1 MTIFE
6 SIRDAIQSIRA
17 NTLRSLLTMLG
28 IIIGVGSLI
37 AMLAVGAGAQSRVAE
52 QIGSLGANV
61 LMILPGPERAAV
73 ELGSDQ
79 ARPVRLTRADA
90 DAVVEATPEVIAAA
104 PSLRGQ
110 ARLVNGNR
118 NWLTSVNGTTSDYF
132 FIRDWPLA
140 AGRGFSRREEEG
152 AGKVALIGATV
163 AERLFGEEDPIGHEV
178 RALNTP
184 MRIIGLLTRKGLSG
198 SGRDQDDVVF
208 TPYTT
213 AQLRLGTA
221 KRGITPDTVSY
232 ILVKAASDDLIED
245 ALVGIDGL
253 LRQRHRVQPGAAAG
267 FRVMDPAAV
276 MAARRGSTRTI
287 GWLLAAIASISL
299 VVGGIGIMNIML
311 VSVTER
317 TREIGLRL
325 ALGARRCDISRL
337 FLIEALLICLL
348 GGLLGVTS
356 GIAATWL
363 VAQLAGWPIF
373 IAPETLLLALGFSA
387 AVGLI
392 FGYYPA
398 RKAAGLLPAT
408 ALRSE

>member
-140 AGRGFSRREEEG
+140 AGRDF
-152 AGKVALIGATV
+152 
-163 AERLFGEEDPIGHEV
+163 
-178 RALNTP
+178 
-184 MRIIGLLTRKGLSG
+184 
-198 SGRDQDDVVF
+198 
-208 TPYTT
+208 
-213 AQLRLGTA
+213 
-221 KRGITPDTVSY
+221 PD
-232 ILVKAASDDLIED
+232 
-245 ALVGIDGL
+245 
-253 LRQRHRVQPGAAAG
+253 
-267 FRVMDPAAV
+267 
-276 MAARRGSTRTI
+276 ARRK
-287 GWLLAAIASISL
+287 A
-299 VVGGIGIMNIML
+299 
-311 VSVTER
+311 
-317 TREIGLRL
+317 
-325 ALGARRCDISRL
+325 
-337 FLIEALLICLL
+337 
-348 GGLLGVTS
+348 
-356 GIAATWL
+356 
-363 VAQLAGWPIF
+363 
-373 IAPETLLLALGFSA
+373 
-387 AVGLI
+387 
-392 FGYYPA
+392 PA
-398 RKAAGLLPAT
+398 R
-408 ALRSE
+408 LR